1 MVSSLRTE
9 LQKIPTKNHNKNPH
23 TTKKSAVTKVLRAFR
38 MVVLTLASSLFL
50 APSCSCIRLASSKSC
65 CKESSIEEEEEEDV
79 NGEEEEDT
87 CDGVLVVVVAV
98 DVDCELKNGNEKR
111 EESSDGALPPTIC
124 RISIISIWT
133 GVSSRGCSSIKGWGA
148 GGGGVDGEDVA
159 SILRR
164 RFRLVAGET
173 SLSLLMLLSSSLLF
187 IRDRRVG

>member
-1 MVSSLRTE
+1 
-9 LQKIPTKNHNKNPH
+9 
-23 TTKKSAVTKVLRAFR
+23 

-79 NGEEEEDT
+79 DGEDEEEEDT
-87 CDGVLVVVVAV
+87 CDGVLVVVVVV

-164 RFRLVAGET
+164 RFRLVAGGT